1 MPAAA
6 AYDDRVQIETLAV
19 ATFFLVAA
27 VVLLTAAVVHQRR
40 DRAMLHRDVER
51 LQEVAKRR
59 ADQVSILSHEVRT
72 PLALIR
78 GSADLLA
85 EQSPGPLNEVQERF
99 VETISHSANHVISLA
114 EDLLITARIEAGLFE
129 VHLRRVQLR
138 SFLRSAVRELRLVH
152 RRDIVLDTPGPPVRV
167 MLDPGLIN
175 QLIGNLVANSVR
187 HDPDHANVVTVRGQ
201 VAEGMVVI
209 AVSDS
214 GGGMSEEER
223 AQIFGR
229 FHSTAALGQG
239 AGLGLYICRHIAELH
254 GGSIHVDTIAQ
265 HGTTMVVTFPAG
277 STTESE
283 VSGEPEATGGARGR

>member
-1 MPAAA
+1 MEALVGAAS
-6 AYDDRVQIETLAV
+6 VL
-19 ATFFLVAA
+19 LVL
-27 VVLLTAAVVHQRR
+27 VVLLTATVVHQRR
-40 DRAMLHRDVER
+40 ERAMLHRDVER

-99 VETISHSANHVISLA
+99 VETISRSASHVISLA

-138 SFLRSAVRELRLVH
+138 SFLRSTVRELRLVH

-167 MLDPGLIN
+167 VLDPGLVG

-187 HDPDHANVVTVRGQ
+187 HDPDRTSVIGVRGH
-201 VAEGMVVI
+201 VAEGMVVL

-214 GGGMSEEER
+214 GRGMSEEER

-229 FHSTAALGQG
+229 FQSTAALGEG

-254 GGSIHVDTIAQ
+254 GGSIQVDTIAQ

-277 STTESE
+277 GTGESE
-283 VSGEPEATGGARGR
+283 VAGGR